1 MQNMIYIDIEY
12 IYYIYCIYYVSILIR
27 KANQSS
33 LILFNPQELLPF
45 FWFLLSVHYLWLW
58 TLLWQSHQQVNLI
71 PQMMI

>member
-12 IYYIYCIYYVSILIR
+12 IYYINYVSILIR
-27 KANQSS
+27 KANKSS

-45 FWFLLSVHYLWLW
+45 FWFLLSVHYLWLR
-58 TLLWQSHQQVNLI
+58 TLLWQGHQQVTII